1 MKKILKSKY
10 NTGFTLIEL
19 LVTIV
24 IFVIL
29 TGVVLFN
36 QSGFDNTVLLNNLT
50 YDIALTIRQAQTFG
64 VNTRESASST
74 SISGYVFPPYGIFLN
89 IDNANGGNNKNIILF
104 SDTTPDSKFNN
115 DPSLSCPA
123 NDAECVQKYSIKR
136 GSYIK
141 QICVPSGT
149 GEECDN
155 VKKITIM
162 FKRPK
167 PDALI
172 YGGNDK
178 ITPLGQARIIISS
191 ADGSAES
198 SVVVTNIGQIYVQ
211 K

>member
-36 QSGFDNTVLLNNLT
+36 QKGFDNTVLLNNLT

-89 IDNANGGNNKNIILF
+89 IDNADGGNNKNIILF
-104 SDTTPDSKFNN
+104 SDTTPNSTFN
-115 DPSLSCPA
+115 DEISLSCPA

-141 QICVPSGT
+141 QICVPSGVS
-149 GEECDN
+149 EDCD
-155 VKKITIM
+155 VKRLTIM

-172 YGGNDK
+172 YKGNEK
-178 ITPLGQARIIISS
+178 NTPLGQAEIIISS

>member
-1 MKKILKSKY
+1 MKKNLKSKY

-19 LVTIV
+19 LITIV

-36 QSGFDNTVLLNNLT
+36 QKGFDNTVLLNNLT

-74 SISGYVFPPYGIFLN
+74 GYVFPPYGIFLN
-89 IDNANGGNNKNIILF
+89 IDKVNGNDKNIILF
-104 SDTTPDSKFNN
+104 SDTTPDSKFN
-115 DPSLSCPA
+115 DDISLSCPA
-123 NDAECVQKYSIKR
+123 NDAECVQRYSIKR

-149 GEECDN
+149 GENCD
-155 VKKITIM
+155 VQKLTIM

-172 YGGNDK
+172 YAENDK
-178 ITPLGQARIIISS
+178 NTKLGQAKITISS

-198 SVVVTNIGQIYVQ
+198 SVVVTSIGQIYVQ

>member
-1 MKKILKSKY
+1 MKKIIVSKS
-10 NTGFTLIEL
+10 TAGFTLIEL

-74 SISGYVFPPYGIFLN
+74 GYVFPPYGIFLN
-89 IDNANGGNNKNIILF
+89 IDKANGNDKNIILF
-104 SDTTPDSKFNN
+104 SDTTPNSTFN
-115 DPSLSCPA
+115 DETSLSCPA
-123 NDAECVQKYSIKR
+123 NDAECVQRYSIKR

-141 QICVPSGT
+141 QICVPATAG
-149 GEECDN
+149 GENCG
-155 VKKITIM
+155 VKKLTIM

-167 PDALI
+167 PDAWI
-172 YGGNDK
+172 YVGIDK
-178 ITPLGQARIIISS
+178 TAKLGQAKITISS

-198 SVVVTNIGQIYVQ
+198 SVVVTSIGQIYVQ

>member
-1 MKKILKSKY
+1 MKKNLKSKY

-36 QSGFDNTVLLNNLT
+36 QRGFDNTVLLNNLT

-74 SISGYVFPPYGIFLN
+74 SITGYVFPPYGIFLN
-89 IDNANGGNNKNIILF
+89 IDNTAGGSDKNIILF

-115 DPSLSCPA
+115 ELSLSCPA
-123 NDAECVQKYSIKR
+123 NDAECVQRYSIKR

-141 QICVPSGT
+141 QICVPLGIV
-149 GEECDN
+149 EDCD
-155 VKKITIM
+155 VQKLTIM

-172 YGGNDK
+172 YAGINK
-178 ITPLGQARIIISS
+178 TTKLGQAKITISS

-198 SVVVTNIGQIYVQ
+198 SVVVTSIGQIYVQ

>member
-1 MKKILKSKY
+1 MKKNLKSKY

-36 QSGFDNTVLLNNLT
+36 QKGFDNTVLLNNLT

-74 SISGYVFPPYGIFLN
+74 GYVFPPYGIFLN
-89 IDNANGGNNKNIILF
+89 IDNENGGNDKNIILF
-104 SDTTPDSKFNN
+104 SDTTPNSTFN
-115 DPSLSCPA
+115 DETSLSCPA
-123 NDAECVQKYSIKR
+123 NDAECVQRYSIKR

-141 QICVPSGT
+141 QICVPGGISEDCG
-149 GEECDN
+149 
-155 VKKITIM
+155 VKKLTIM

-172 YGGNDK
+172 YKENEK
-178 ITPLGQARIIISS
+178 NPASALGQAKITISS

-198 SVVVTNIGQIYVQ
+198 SVVVTSIGQIYVQ

>member
-1 MKKILKSKY
+1 MKKNLKSKY

-19 LVTIV
+19 LITIV

-36 QSGFDNTVLLNNLT
+36 QKGFDNTVLLNNLT

-74 SISGYVFPPYGIFLN
+74 GYVFPPYGIFLN

-115 DPSLSCPA
+115 DTSLSCPA
-123 NDAECVQKYSIKR
+123 NDAECVQRYSIKR

-141 QICVPSGT
+141 QICVPATAG
-149 GEECDN
+149 GENCG
-155 VKKITIM
+155 VKKLTIM

-172 YGGNDK
+172 YKENEK
-178 ITPLGQARIIISS
+178 NTPLGQAKITISS

-198 SVVVTNIGQIYVQ
+198 SVVVTSIGQIYVQ